1 MSPTKVPLEHR
12 LAGEQQTLALPLR
25 ALIRNAPIVCRED
38 RSVREAVAI
47 MHQHGVGSVVVVDA
61 DSRPVGIFSERD
73 LVGAIA
79 RGLDTRSV
87 AELMTRAPVT
97 LPAHAFAYEA
107 AMTMIG
113 NRIRHV
119 LVTDDARLIGV
130 VSERDLFSL
139 QRLGLGELTTEIRL
153 AGEVAVLE
161 NIAAEIRRLT
171 RLLVE
176 QGVAA
181 EQLTLY
187 VSVLNDRLCQRVIEV
202 VRKRYQ
208 LEQISWCWLGFGSEG
223 RLEQTFSTDQDNGI
237 IFSAHDGADPA
248 DVRSRLLP
256 FAREVN
262 EALDA
267 CGFRWCKG
275 NVMASNPAL
284 CLSVEEWR
292 AKMGGW
298 LAKWEPQALLE
309 ATIYFDFR
317 PFYGDASLAM
327 ELRDWVLQRTP
338 AYPAF
343 LRQMAQNA
351 LLAKPALGTLRDFAT
366 EDVPNAPHSI
376 DLKVYGARLFV
387 DAARIYALAQGLPQ
401 TNTVERL
408 RAAGPGTRMSAADV
422 ESAAAAFLAIQQ
434 LRLRNQA
441 SQDALTEDTAN
452 RLDPDKLNELDRHI
466 LKESFR
472 LARKLQQRLALD
484 YQI

>member
-1 MSPTKVPLEHR
+1 MSPKKVQLEHR

-25 ALIRNAPIVCRED
+25 ALLRNEPIVCREGQ
-38 RSVREAVAI
+38 SVREAVAI

-73 LVGAIA
+73 LVAAVASGQ
-79 RGLDTRSV
+79 DTRSV
-87 AELMTRAPVT
+87 GELMTRDPVA

-107 AMTMIG
+107 ALSMIG

-153 AGEVAVLE
+153 AGDVATLVD
-161 NIAAEIRRLT
+161 IAAEILKLT
-171 RLLVE
+171 RLLVT

-202 VRKRYQ
+202 VRKRHRW
-208 LEQISWCWLGFGSEG
+208 EQISWCWLAFGSEG

-237 IFSAHDGADPA
+237 IFVAHDGAAPEV
-248 DVRSRLLP
+248 VRARLLP

-275 NVMASNPAL
+275 NVMACNPEL

-292 AKMGGW
+292 RKMGAW
-298 LAKWEPQALLE
+298 METWDPQALLD

-317 PFYGDASLAM
+317 PLHGDATLATG
-327 ELRDWVLQRTP
+327 LRQWVLERTP
-338 AYPAF
+338 ANRAF
-343 LRQMAQNA
+343 LRKMAENA
-351 LLAKPALGTLRDFAT
+351 LKVHPALGTLRDFAT
-366 EDVPNAPHSI
+366 EDAPNAPHSLSLI
-376 DLKVYGARLFV
+376 
-387 DAARIYALAQGLPQ
+387 
-401 TNTVERL
+401 
-408 RAAGPGTRMSAADV
+408 
-422 ESAAAAFLAIQQ
+422 
-434 LRLRNQA
+434 
-441 SQDALTEDTAN
+441 
-452 RLDPDKLNELDRHI
+452 HI
-466 LKESFR
+466 
-472 LARKLQQRLALD
+472 
-484 YQI
+484 